1 MDWKKNV
8 DRVKTVIDPALPP
21 KFIHWKTLLIFSIV
35 IWVLSFIALENTKD
49 IMAVLGWILL
59 TVSLGWATSQPPFV
73 FGSFILSPWI
83 IATFISLLI
92 YQLTQDTDPTLAL
105 KAWPLIA
112 AVFIAVME
120 GFKSRSP
127 ENSPSLF
134 SRTSLV
140 TIILIH
146 VLLSCWID
154 LYILLVQQMEN
165 NPELNPSITRPRPAF
180 LQPASGLLHAENH
193 LFLNSD
199 EQF

>member
-1 MDWKKNV
+1 MDFKKNM
-8 DRVKTVIDPALPP
+8 DRAKMMISPAVPP
-21 KFIHWKTLLIFSIV
+21 RFVHWKTLLLFSIV
-35 IWVLSFIALENTKD
+35 IWILSFFALDGGEDFIAG
-49 IMAVLGWILL
+49 VGWILI
-59 TVSLGWATSQPPFV
+59 TISIGWATSLPPFII
-73 FGSFILSPWI
+73 GKLPLSPWV

-92 YQLTQDTDPTLAL
+92 YQLTEDTDPTLAL

-127 ENSPSLF
+127 ENSPPLL

-146 VLLSCWID
+146 VLLSCWIE

-165 NPELNPSITRPRPAF
+165 NPELNPSITRPRSAF
-180 LQPASGLLHAENH
+180 LQPASSLLHAKNH
-193 LFLNSD
+193 NFLKLD